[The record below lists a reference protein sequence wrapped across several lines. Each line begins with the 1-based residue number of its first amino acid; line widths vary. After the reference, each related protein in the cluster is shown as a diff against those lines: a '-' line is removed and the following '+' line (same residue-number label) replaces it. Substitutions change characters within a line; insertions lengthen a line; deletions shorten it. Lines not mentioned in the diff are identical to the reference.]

1 MLQGALEDGC
11 VQGSDRATYKKS
23 CYGNADKLHQI
34 TEWWKHVCAL
44 AAHGVGGRSDAH
56 GVGTLPNSQRIIVD
70 MFMPELLRCS
80 VHWWKRTSWKKIGM
94 EYLG

>member
-11 VQGSDRATYKKS
+11 VQGQRPSHIQEKLLWKR
-23 CYGNADKLHQI
+23 KLHQI